1 VGRRALELAVEYIP
15 NEILKIY
22 CDDISKGKTHEEGRM
37 YNEIFREHIPL
48 IDLNAFGFWDRLESK
63 IESLGG
69 CEYILKEI

>member
-1 VGRRALELAVEYIP
+1 MT
-15 NEILKIY
+15 
-22 CDDISKGKTHEEGRM
+22 ISKGKTHEEGRM

-63 IESLGG
+63 IKSLGG